1 MKNYL
6 FYVGID
12 ISKLKLDVVLI
23 ENVLV
28 NKSEHFIVENTT
40 KGIKTMISYLKKK
53 KIDLTKTLFCFENT
67 GVYTYP
73 LSINLSEF
81 ALDYWIVPAIEI
93 KRSKGI
99 TRGKNDKTDAKD
111 IAWYSIRNI
120 DKLKLS
126 SIAEK
131 EIQQL
136 KLLFT
141 EREKVMKTLLIFGTT
156 KENKDFISNDV
167 FKVVSNI
174 NAKTIKDLKASL
186 KKLET
191 KMKEII
197 KSNSELK
204 QQYDLIKSVPGVGD
218 QSALYFIIATKGF
231 TAFDNSRK
239 FACYAGTAPFE
250 YSSGSSVRGGTKVN
264 HMADKKMKSLL
275 QMGALAAIKH
285 DQQLKEYYNKKKN
298 EGKNSMLVMNN
309 IRCKIIDRVF
319 SVINRKTPYINTYKF
334 AS

>member
-23 ENVLV
+23 VNTAT
-28 NKSEHFIVENTT
+28 NKSEHFIVENNA
-40 KGIKTMISYLKKK
+40 KGIKSMIMQLKKK
-53 KIDLTKTLFCFENT
+53 KIDLSKTLFCFENT

-73 LSINLSEF
+73 LSINLSGF
-81 ALDYWIVPAIEI
+81 GFDYWIVPAIEI

-99 TRGKNDKTDAKD
+99 SRGKSDKTDAKD
-111 IAWYSIRNI
+111 IAWYAVRNI

-141 EREKVMKTLLIFGTT
+141 EREKVIKTLLIFGTT
-156 KENKDFISNDV
+156 NENKDFINNDV
-167 FKVVSNI
+167 FKVVSTI
-174 NAKTIKDLKASL
+174 NTKTIKSL
-186 KKLET
+186 KISLKELET

-197 KSNSELK
+197 KNNYELNE
-204 QQYDLIKSVPGVGD
+204 QFDLIKSIPGVGQ

-239 FACYAGTAPFE
+239 FACYSGTAPFE
-250 YSSGSSVRGGTKVN
+250 YSSGSSIKGGTKVN

-275 QMGALAAIKH
+275 QMCALAAIKH
-285 DQQLKEYYNKKKN
+285 DSQLKEYYNKKKS
-298 EGKNSMLVMNN
+298 EGKNSMLVLNN

-334 AS
+334 AG